1 MKIYMP
7 ISFADSG
14 AEDLQSPTKKIMEVT
29 AKVMTSTSAH
39 I

>member
-7 ISFADSG
+7 INADSG